1 MDILLLFFP
10 LARCNFLHWLLR
22 SDFPALV
29 KYHRYGTVRLQMSH
43 PICTDSP
50 WLDSRA

>member
-1 MDILLLFFP
+1 MAKYFGWVGRLDILLLFFP

-29 KYHRYGTVRLQMSH
+29 KYHR
-43 PICTDSP
+43 
-50 WLDSRA
+50 